1 MIKVITFGC
10 RLNSYESEVIRQC
23 ALDVCLD
30 NNDKSRIVIIF
41 NSCAVTT
48 EAQRQVRQAI
58 RKHRRS
64 YPNAQIIVTGCAVE
78 VAFSQFASM
87 PEVDKVINNNE
98 KLTPETY
105 LAIKNSITPH
115 KHIQPSQRHSTLR
128 EKPKLIYS
136 FEGKSRAFVQIQG
149 GCNHFCSY
157 CIVPY
162 TRGKSYSL
170 PPKDIIRQIQTLIDG
185 GYPEIVLTGV
195 NITSYGLDLDG
206 GMRLPDLIELVL
218 GSCPDLTRLRL
229 SSLDPAAC
237 DGKLLKLTGTES
249 RILPHIHLS
258 VQSGSD
264 AILGHMRRRHK
275 RADILN
281 ISQCLRAFR
290 PDMSIGA
297 DFITG
302 FPEED
307 DNMFQDSYNL
317 VKEADITFLHVF
329 PYSVRPGTEAAKM
342 VQLPGAR
349 QVAKSRA
356 KILRELGNQQLQRH
370 MDRFLGRKI
379 NVLIENKNL
388 AKSDHFM
395 VVVVDK
401 SLPEASLAQAKVW
414 KAENGRLFANIL

>member
-23 ALDVCLD
+23 ALDACLD
-30 NNDKSRIVIIF
+30 DNDESRIVIIV
-41 NSCAVTT
+41 NSCAVTA

-58 RKHRRS
+58 RKHRRN
-64 YPNAQIIVTGCAVE
+64 YPSAQIIVTGCAVE
-78 VAFSQFASM
+78 VAFSQFANM
-87 PEVDKVINNNE
+87 PDVDKIINNNE
-98 KLTPETY
+98 KLNQEAY
-105 LAIKNSITPH
+105 LAIKSNAA
-115 KHIQPSQRHSTLR
+115 KHIQASQRCSTVR
-128 EKPKLIYS
+128 EKPKLIHS

-162 TRGKSYSL
+162 TRGRSYSL
-170 PPKDIIRQIQTLIDG
+170 PSEDIIQQTQTLIDG

-195 NITSYGLDLDG
+195 DIASYGLDLDS
-206 GMRLPDLIELVL
+206 GMRLPGLIELVL
-218 GSCPDLTRLRL
+218 SSCPDLMRLRL

-237 DGKLLKLTGTES
+237 DDELLRLIGIES

-258 VQSGSD
+258 AQSGSD
-264 AILGHMRRRHK
+264 TILRYMRRRHK
-275 RADILN
+275 RADVLN
-281 ISQCLRAFR
+281 ICQCLRTLR
-290 PDMSIGA
+290 PDMSIGT

-302 FPEED
+302 FPGED

-317 VKEADITFLHVF
+317 VNEADFTFLHVF

-342 VQLPGAR
+342 VQLPGAK
-349 QVAKSRA
+349 QVARSRA

-370 MDRFLGRKI
+370 MDRFIGRKI

-395 VVVVDK
+395 IVVIDK
-401 SLPEASLAQAKVW
+401 SLPEASLAQARVW
-414 KAENGRLFANIL
+414 KAENGQLFANIP